1 MIKMS
6 IKLVLS
12 LLFIILLTG
21 CSEEYITCKIELNNN
36 KENYTL
42 NSIYKIYYKDNY
54 VTNITK
60 EDKYSSTDK
69 QILDYYYEYK
79 NLEYQHFKDIY
90 GGYEYNIDYKNNVL
104 KIDANIN
111 MEEVNIKKMSLV
123 ILFYC
128 TNYGILFMIDKW
140 TVVLCQNL
148 EIFTI

>member
-1 MIKMS
+1 MS

-111 MEEVNIKKMSLV
+111 MEEVNIKKMLLDN
-123 ILFYC
+123 ILDNSY
-128 TNYGILFMIDKW
+128 
-140 TVVLCQNL
+140 VVGNRLTKTGAKLYYESKGAVCD
-148 EIFTI
+148 I